1 MRSSLCIY
9 KIKREGGLFYFKK
22 ERKEI
27 RGRVCVVWTC
37 VTLAVILLTERI
49 IVFLYLY
56 ANKFL
61 VHTYPQIQYRAST
74 LHYQSVSPLH
84 LSLSYIFLLLV
95 SPVTHQ
101 SFQYQLKHI
110 VYE

>member
-1 MRSSLCIY
+1 M
-9 KIKREGGLFYFKK
+9 GQG
-22 ERKEI
+22 
-27 RGRVCVVWTC
+27 VCHMDMC
-37 VTLAVILLTERI
+37 YPVILLTERI

-95 SPVTHQ
+95 SPVTHHPSNDTVRTQ
-101 SFQYQLKHI
+101 DTENIK
-110 VYE
+110 ERMG